1 MIINNT
7 KVKQGDLFK
16 NEPRFNH
23 WLSELNHE
31 RRLNNEKTL
40 NDTKK
45 AKRQFAKLVA
55 RGFWN

>member
-16 NEPRFNH
+16 NEPSFNY

-40 NDTKK
+40 TDIEK
-45 AKRQFAKLVA
+45 AKKQFARLVA